1 MNAAVSVIPVDKKA
15 KYTGLRGGFL
25 SWTGAIFFYMLM
37 KIGIGKK
44 IYEHLNSF
52 ILVQRQD
59 EVWSDIT
66 VRIL

>member
-15 KYTGLRGGFL
+15 KYTGLWGGFL
-25 SWTGAIFFYMLM
+25 SWTGAIFSYMLM

-44 IYEHLNSF
+44 ISEHLISF

-66 VRIL
+66 VKIL